1 MLVSI
6 SRERNVN
13 LVWQPAGTRGPGV
26 ADLLDQQAHTLA
38 KLADLN
44 QRLTRLVA
52 EVTELN
58 AKVVDIQRQLDGND
72 PR

>member
-1 MLVSI
+1 M
-6 SRERNVN
+6 
-13 LVWQPAGTRGPGV
+13 WQPVGTHGSES
-26 ADLLDQQAHTLA
+26 ALDLLNQQAHTLA

-52 EVTELN
+52 EVTALN

-72 PR
+72 PK

>member
-1 MLVSI
+1 M
-6 SRERNVN
+6 
-13 LVWQPAGTRGPGV
+13 WQPAGTRGSGV

-52 EVTELN
+52 EVTALN
-58 AKVVDIQRQLDGND
+58 VKVVDIQRQLDGND

>member
-1 MLVSI
+1 M
-6 SRERNVN
+6 
-13 LVWQPAGTRGPGV
+13 WQPAGTHGAGV

-58 AKVVDIQRQLDGND
+58 AKVVDIQRRLDGTD

>member
-1 MLVSI
+1 MGGMWRSGA
-6 SRERNVN
+6 
-13 LVWQPAGTRGPGV
+13 QGADV
-26 ADLLDQQAHTLA
+26 ADLLDQQARTLA

-44 QRLTRLVA
+44 QRLTRVVA

-58 AKVVDIQRQLDGND
+58 RQVVDIQRRLDGTD